1 MTRRVFV
8 TRGSGVVGGT
18 PIAAPSRRG
27 DGARALARPAAAEAT
42 ARAADA
48 LPVGGDLVAHDALR
62 RGMAGRDLVAPAAG
76 AVDVGG
82 TRGGAGAAAWGRDPG
97 RPRRRPR
104 RRRAAFRARRRGL
117 DHPGWDP
124 HLRRG
129 SGRPAPA
136 AARWPLLRHD
146 SGGPPAARARTLTT
160 MGGGSQPVA
169 RRCEPPVGSFSRHVV
184 YPRGPGSG
192 QTAKPFTL

>member
-1 MTRRVFV
+1 MTRRIVV
-8 TRGSGVVGGT
+8 TGGAGVVGGT
-18 PIAAPSRRG
+18 PIAALSRRG

-42 ARAADA
+42 VRAADA

-82 TRGGAGAAAWGRDPG
+82 TRGGAGAAARGRDPG

-104 RRRAAFRARRRGL
+104 RRRAAFRARRRDL

-124 HLRRG
+124 HRRRG
-129 SGRPAPA
+129 RGPPAPA
-136 AARWPLLRHD
+136 TGRRPLLRHEG
-146 SGGPPAARARTLTT
+146 GGPPAARARHLTPRT
-160 MGGGSQPVA
+160 RPPAIVILGGAAG
-169 RRCEPPVGSFSRHVV
+169 RRGE
-184 YPRGPGSG
+184 
-192 QTAKPFTL
+192 TTKAA